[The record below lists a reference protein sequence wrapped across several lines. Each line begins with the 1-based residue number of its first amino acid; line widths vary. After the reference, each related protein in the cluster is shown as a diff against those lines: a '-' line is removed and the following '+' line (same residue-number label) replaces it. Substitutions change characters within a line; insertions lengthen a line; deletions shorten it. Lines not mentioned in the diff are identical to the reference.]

1 MTLAELASFSTAL
14 SGAVVT
20 ASLIYVAIQTHQNNR
35 NIRALIHQG
44 SIARTTSLLTSLADP
59 DQCTAWLEGNG
70 RNATT
75 EAIRARQ
82 FYIQCSIAIN
92 SMDDVYFQHRSG
104 LLHQAQFVRGSATF
118 RRLLV
123 PQRSDFDRLKGVKV
137 APARVSDQRA
147 VRCCGRPLVGA

>member
-118 RRLLV
+118 RRLLAEPGMRQFWQGERELFAASEPGFTAYV
-123 PQRSDFDRLKGVKV
+123 DALIAATG
-137 APARVSDQRA
+137 
-147 VRCCGRPLVGA
+147 